1 MNFPNRR
8 TESALQTQDF
18 LIGLTRNADLPDS
31 VRQEVGWL
39 LRHYPNVLHGRMV
52 VAGTPDTPALREGS
66 VHSGQ

>member
-18 LIGLTRNADLPDS
+18 LIGLTRDADLPDS

-39 LRHYPNVLHGRMV
+39 LRHYPNFLQGRMV
-52 VAGTPDTPALREGS
+52 VAGTTDTGALREEAA
-66 VHSGQ
+66 HAGQ